1 MRKKCLLV
9 HPTVL
14 HIRAKYKVLVPHREK
29 GMWKDENLTVISG
42 YLMLF

>member
-1 MRKKCLLV
+1 MRKKCSLV

-14 HIRAKYKVLVPHREK
+14 HIRAKHKVLVPHREEEL
-29 GMWKDENLTVISG
+29 WKDENLTVISG